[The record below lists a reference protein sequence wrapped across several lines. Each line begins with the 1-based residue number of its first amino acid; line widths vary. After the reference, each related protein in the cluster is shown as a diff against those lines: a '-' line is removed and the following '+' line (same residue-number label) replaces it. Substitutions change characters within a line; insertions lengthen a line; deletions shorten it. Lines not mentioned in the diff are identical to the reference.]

1 MNKVLKEFKLSTWSI
16 QNKMTVFVVIVMIFL
31 AGIFS
36 YQSMPR
42 EAFPEIVIPEIYIAT
57 PYPGNSA
64 LDIEKLITRPLE
76 KEINGISGVDEIV
89 STSIEGFS
97 SIQVK
102 FDFSVTP
109 TEALRKVKDEVDA
122 AMSDKDFPKD
132 LPADPTV
139 QELNFAEL
147 MPIMNI
153 NLSGDFSMDQL
164 KEYGEYLEDEIETV
178 PEISKVDIRGIQD
191 KEMEISIDLY
201 KMQISQ
207 ISFDDIAG
215 AIQNENMTVSG
226 GDLLENGLRRNV
238 RVIGEFKSA
247 KEIENIIVKQEN
259 GNIVYL
265 RDIASVNFTEQE
277 KESYARE
284 FSQPVVMLDVT
295 KRGGE
300 NLINASTQIDTII
313 ANASKSYF
321 PSNLY
326 ISKTNDM
333 TNDTKTMVA
342 DLENSIILGVILV
355 VLVLLF
361 FLGVRNALFVGVAIP
376 MSMFM
381 SFIVLSFLGV
391 TLNMMVL
398 FSLVL
403 ALGMLVDNGIV
414 VVENIYRLL
423 DQGYSKFDAA
433 KYGVGEVAMPIIA
446 STATTLAAF
455 LPLAFWPGMMGE
467 FMRFLPIT
475 LIIVLGSSLFVA
487 LVINPMLTSVYMK
500 IKEDEVDFKRI
511 LKYSIILFFVGVV
524 FIVGGLMLKIKALN
538 AIGLLLVLAGLLR
551 VINTK
556 LLTPATLWFQNKLLP
571 QLENIYE
578 RNLKFALHGKR
589 PRLFFLGTFGL
600 LILSF
605 MLFGMFP
612 PKVLFFPETPPKQ
625 VYVYLEYPI
634 GTDIEVTNKLS
645 KEIEDKIQ
653 NHLKKYEIDGSNF
666 LITSVIGQVGEGT
679 SDPNQGQQGGTT
691 PNKAR
696 ITVDFVKF
704 IERDGMDTNDVLIE
718 IRELLYDFPGVNI
731 TVDRPADGPPAGA
744 PINLEIAGEDYDELL
759 YTADDIRQF
768 INNANILGI
777 EDLKLD
783 VEQGKP
789 ELPIV
794 IDRQKARRL
803 NVSTGQI
810 GDALRTSLF
819 GKEVSTFKDG
829 EDDYPINIR
838 LMDKY
843 RYNKDALIN
852 QKITFRDQSSGEI
865 VQVPISAVAHTETS
879 STFSAVKRKDLNRV
893 ITIFSNVLENYNA
906 TQINDQ
912 IKKALESYNLPKGI
926 TFSFTGEQEQ
936 QAEEMAFLS
945 KALLIALFL
954 IFLILVGQFNSTS
967 TPIIISLSVLLSL
980 IGVLLGLIIFRM
992 EFVIMMTMIGIIS
1005 LAGIVVNNAIV
1016 LIDYTY
1022 LIMQRKRLEYGMPE
1036 NSFSKEL
1043 IYESIIEG
1051 GKTRLRPVLLTAIT
1065 TILGLLPL
1073 AIGIN
1078 INFMTL
1084 FTEFD
1089 PQFYIGGENVAF
1101 WGPMSW
1107 TIIFGLTFATFLT
1120 LIIVPVLISI
1130 ITNLKRKVLKPKVVH
1145 SK

>member
-1 MNKVLKEFKLSTWSI
+1 MSKVIKEFKLSTWSI
-16 QNKMTVFVVIVMIFL
+16 HNKMTVFVLIGMIFL

-42 EAFPEIVIPEIYIAT
+42 EAFPEIVVPQIYIGTA
-57 PYPGNSA
+57 YPGNSA

-76 KEINGISGVDEIV
+76 KEINAISGVDEIV

-97 SIQVK
+97 SIQVE
-102 FDFSVTP
+102 FDFSITP
-109 TEALRKVKDEVDA
+109 TEALRKVKDKVDA
-122 AMSDKDFPKD
+122 AKSDKDFPTD
-132 LPADPTV
+132 LPAEPSV

-147 MPIMNI
+147 IPIMNI

-164 KEYGEYLEDEIETV
+164 KEYGEYLEDEIEKV
-178 PEISKVDIRGIQD
+178 PEITKVDIRGIQE
-191 KEMEISIDLY
+191 KEMAISVDLY
-201 KMQISQ
+201 KMEISK
-207 ISFDDIAG
+207 ISFNDIAA
-215 AIQNENMTVSG
+215 AIQNENMTISG
-226 GDLLENGLRRNV
+226 GGLLENGIRRNV
-238 RVIGEFKSA
+238 RIIGEFKSS
-247 KEIENIIVKQEN
+247 KEIEDIVVKQED

-265 RDIASVNFTEQE
+265 RDIAEVSFIEQE
-277 KESYARE
+277 KESFARE

-300 NLINASTQIDTII
+300 NLINASTQIDKII
-313 ANASKSYF
+313 SEAKINYF

-326 ISKTNDM
+326 ISKTNDQ

-355 VLVLLF
+355 VVVLLF
-361 FLGVRNALFVGVAIP
+361 FLGIRNALFVGIAIP
-376 MSMFM
+376 LSMFI
-381 SFIVLSFLGV
+381 SFIILGAIGV
-391 TLNMMVL
+391 TLNTMVL
-398 FSLVL
+398 FSLVI

-414 VVENIYRLL
+414 VVENVYRLL
-423 DQGYSKFDAA
+423 DEGYSRIDAA
-433 KYGVGEVAMPIIA
+433 KFGVGEVAMPIIA

-455 LPLAFWPGMMGE
+455 LPIAFWPGMMGE
-467 FMRFLPIT
+467 FMRYLPIT
-475 LIIVLGSSLFVA
+475 LIIVLSSSLFVA
-487 LVINPMLTSVYMK
+487 LIINPMLTSVYMK
-500 IKEDEVDFKRI
+500 IKEDEVNFRKVVI
-511 LKYSIILFFVGVV
+511 YSSVIFAVGVL
-524 FIVGGLMLKIKALN
+524 FIIGGLSTGIKGFN
-538 AIGLLLVLAGLLR
+538 AVGLLLVLAGILR
-551 VINTK
+551 IVNTK
-556 LLTPATLWFQNKLLP
+556 LLTPGTAWFQNKFLPLLEKNY
-571 QLENIYE
+571 ENSLQFV
-578 RNLKFALHGKR
+578 LKGKR
-589 PRLFFLGTFGL
+589 PRRFFLGTFGL
-600 LILSF
+600 LIFSF
-605 MLFGMFP
+605 MLFGVFP

-634 GTDIEVTNKLS
+634 GTDITETNKLS
-645 KEIEDKIQ
+645 IEIENKIQ
-653 NHLKKYEIDGSNF
+653 DHLKKFEQNGDNF

-704 IERDGMDTNDVLIE
+704 IERDGIETNDVLIE
-718 IRELLYDFPGVNI
+718 IRELLQDFPGVNI

-744 PINLEIAGEDYDELL
+744 PINIEVAGDNYELL
-759 YTADDIRQF
+759 LETAENIKQF
-768 INNANILGI
+768 INKSNILGI

-789 ELPIV
+789 ELPII

-843 RYNKDALIN
+843 RYNKDLLVN
-852 QKITFRDQSSGEI
+852 QKITFRDQSSGKI
-865 VQVPISAVAHTETS
+865 VQVPISSVANTETS

-893 ITIFSNVLENYNA
+893 ITLFSNVLENYNA
-906 TQINDQ
+906 TEVNDQ
-912 IKKALESYNLPKGI
+912 IRKSLENFDLPKDI
-926 TFSFTGEQEQ
+926 SISFTGEQES

-945 KALLIALFL
+945 KALLIAVFL

-967 TPIIISLSVLLSL
+967 TPIIISLSVMLSL

-992 EFVIMMTMIGIIS
+992 DFIIMMTMIGIIS

-1016 LIDYTY
+1016 LIDYTN
-1022 LIMQRKRLEYGMPE
+1022 LIMQRKRVEQGLEPTVLT
-1036 NSFSKEL
+1036 KDL
-1043 IYESIIEG
+1043 IYESIVEG

-1065 TILGLLPL
+1065 TVLGLLPL

-1089 PQFYIGGENVAF
+1089 PQFYIGGENVVF

-1120 LIIVPVLISI
+1120 LIIVPVMYSLMN
-1130 ITNLKRKVLKPKVVH
+1130 NLKVSIRKRKFRTA
-1145 SK
+1145 

>member
-1 MNKVLKEFKLSTWSI
+1 MNKEFKISTWSI
-16 QNKMTVFVVIVMIFL
+16 YNKMTVFVIIAMIL
-31 AGIFS
+31 MAGIFS
-36 YQSMPR
+36 YISMPR
-42 EAFPEIVIPEIYIAT
+42 EAFPEIVVPEIYVST

-76 KEINGISGVDEIV
+76 KEINGISGVDEII

-102 FDFSVTP
+102 FDFSITP
-109 TEALRKVKDEVDA
+109 TEALRKVKDKVDA
-122 AMSDKDFPKD
+122 ATSDKDFPKD
-132 LPADPTV
+132 LPADPNV

-164 KEYGEYLEDEIETV
+164 KEYGEYLEEEIEKV
-178 PEISKVDIRGIQD
+178 PEISKVEIRGIQD
-191 KEMEISIDLY
+191 KEIEISVDLY
-201 KMQISQ
+201 KMETSQ
-207 ISFDDIAG
+207 INFNDIAM

-226 GDLLENGLRRNV
+226 GDLLENGIRRNV

-259 GNIVYL
+259 NNIVYL
-265 RDIASVNFTEQE
+265 RNIAIVSFKEQE
-277 KESYARE
+277 KESFARE
-284 FSQPVVMLDVT
+284 FSQPVLMLDVT

-300 NLINASTQIDTII
+300 NLINASEQIDVIL
-313 ANASKSYF
+313 AKSKAEIF
-321 PSNLY
+321 PENLN
-326 ISKTNDM
+326 ISKTNDQ

-342 DLENSIILGVILV
+342 DLENSIILGIILV

-361 FLGVRNALFVGVAIP
+361 FLGIRNALFVGIAIP
-376 MSMFM
+376 LSMFM
-381 SFIVLSFLGV
+381 SFIVLSALGV
-391 TLNMMVL
+391 TLNTMVL
-398 FSLVL
+398 FSLVI

-414 VVENIYRLL
+414 VVENVYRLL
-423 DQGYSKFDAA
+423 DEGYSKIDAA
-433 KYGVGEVAMPIIA
+433 KFGVGEVAMPIIA

-467 FMRFLPIT
+467 FMRYLPIT
-475 LIIVLGSSLFVA
+475 LIIVLSSSLFVA
-487 LVINPMLTSVYMK
+487 LLINPMLTSVYMK
-500 IKEDEVDFKRI
+500 IKEDEVNFKRI
-511 LKYSIILFFVGVV
+511 LIFSSVLFTAGVLLII
-524 FIVGGLMLKIKALN
+524 GGLSTDSKFLN
-538 AIGLLLVLAGLLR
+538 ALGLLLALAGLLR
-551 VINTK
+551 IINTK
-556 LLTPATLWFQNKLLP
+556 FLSPATQWFQTIFLP
-571 QLENIYE
+571 RLEVIYE
-578 RNLKFALHGKR
+578 KTLVYTLKGKR
-589 PRLFFLGTFGL
+589 PRWFFLGTFGL
-600 LILSF
+600 LLFSF
-605 MLFGMFP
+605 VLFAIFP

-625 VYVYLEYPI
+625 VYVYVEYPI

-645 KEIEDKIQ
+645 IDIENKIQ
-653 NHLKKYEIDGSNF
+653 EYLKKYEANGKNQI
-666 LITSVIGQVGEGT
+666 ITSVIGQVGEGT

-704 IERDGMDTNDVLIE
+704 IERGNVNTDDVLIE
-718 IRELLYDFPGVNI
+718 IRQLLQNFPGVNI
-731 TVDRPADGPPAGA
+731 TVDRPSDGPPTGA
-744 PINLEIAGEDYDELL
+744 PVNIEVSGDDYEELL
-759 YTADDIRQF
+759 ATSENIKQY
-768 INNANILGI
+768 INDANILGI
-777 EDLKLD
+777 EELSLD

-789 ELPIV
+789 ELPFI

-803 NVSTGQI
+803 NISTGQI
-810 GDALRTSLF
+810 GDAIRTSLF

-843 RYNKDALIN
+843 RYNKETLLN
-852 QKITFRDQSSGEI
+852 QKITFRNASNGKI
-865 VQVPISAVAHTETS
+865 VQVPISAVAHSETS
-879 STFSAVKRKDLNRV
+879 STFSAVKRKELNRV
-893 ITIFSNVLENYNA
+893 ITIFSNVLEGYNA
-906 TQINDQ
+906 TEINDQ
-912 IKKALESYNLPKGI
+912 IKKVIENYNLPKNI
-926 TFSFTGEQEQ
+926 SVSFTGEQEK

-945 KALLIALFL
+945 KALLIAIFL

-1016 LIDYTY
+1016 LIDYTN
-1022 LIMQRKRLEYGMPE
+1022 LILIRKREEQGLEKGILT
-1036 NSFSKEL
+1036 KKL
-1043 IYESIIEG
+1043 IYESIVEG

-1120 LIIVPVLISI
+1120 LIIVPIMYSLLN
-1130 ITNLKRKVLKPKVVH
+1130 NLKFRLNRKQ
-1145 SK
+1145 